1 MNYDDLR
8 MTEEVLL
15 TEGKMITLSS
25 NFLVPTKVLVNM
37 DTEESYGDLYCAD
50 VYSIVDEERMQGSL
64 FFKPYTDAS
73 LNKVFTYKG
82 IEVLD
87 LELQFAWRRDTE
99 NEKVYEY
106 NQNFKIRTADNNA
119 LTLEI
124 PTRLPNRNLML
135 AIKVFFVEF
144 FNMLD
149 KKNEELARILQ

>member
-1 MNYDDLR
+1 MNYDDLKI
-8 MTEEVLL
+8 TEEVLL

-25 NFLVPTKVLVNM
+25 NYLVPTKIFTNTN
-37 DTEESYGDLYCAD
+37 DGEDYGDKYCAD

-73 LNKVFTYKG
+73 LNKTFTYKG

-87 LELQFAWRRDTE
+87 LELQFAWSRDTE

-106 NQNFKIRTADNNA
+106 NQNFKIRTADNKT

-124 PTRLPNRNLML
+124 PARLPNRNLML
-135 AIKVFFVEF
+135 AMKVFFIEI
-144 FNMLD
+144 FNVLD
-149 KKNEELARILQ
+149 RREDELARILR

>member
-1 MNYDDLR
+1 MSYDESKIN
-8 MTEEVLL
+8 EELFL
-15 TEGKMITLSS
+15 AEGDIITLSS

-50 VYSIVDEERMQGSL
+50 VYSIVVEERMQGSL

-73 LNKVFTYKG
+73 LNKTFTYKG

-87 LELQFAWRRDTE
+87 LELQFAWSRDAE

-106 NQNFKIRTADNNA
+106 NQNFKIRTADNKT
-119 LTLEI
+119 LVLEI

-135 AIKVFFVEF
+135 AMKVFFIEI
-144 FNMLD
+144 FNVLD
-149 KKNEELARILQ
+149 RREDELTRILQ